1 MNLFYFGPRQA
12 PLFGVEHPPA
22 QRRSQRSGIVICP
35 PTGTE
40 LMRSHRALRQLATGL
55 AKEGHHVLRFDYFG
69 TGDSAGDCEEGRF
82 STWQEN
88 IATAVE
94 ELQDRAE
101 LEQVSLIGLRIGAVL
116 AAEASATIDGI
127 GRLTLWDPITDG
139 PAYLEDRIE
148 VDDVYEAANNHQA
161 RTAQRLAN
169 DEPIGILGIAMSAG
183 LREDLKAL
191 SIASYSSARAES
203 VDLIVSSEYD
213 QIPELKSQ
221 LAASPKFG
229 YECIPGPGE
238 WGELDAIGSLI
249 LPHQIIQAITA
260 SYRTQ

>member
-1 MNLFYFGPRQA
+1 MNLFYFGPRSA

-22 QRRSQRSGIVICP
+22 QRRPQRSGIVICP

-40 LMRSHRALRQLATGL
+40 LMRSHRALRQLATSL
-55 AKEGHHVLRFDYFG
+55 AKEGHHVMRFDYFG
-69 TGDSAGDCEEGRF
+69 TGDSSGDCEEGRF
-82 STWQEN
+82 ATWQDN

-94 ELQDRAE
+94 ELRDRAE

-116 AAEASATIDGI
+116 AAQASAEIDGI
-127 GRLTLWDPITDG
+127 TRLTLWDPITDG
-139 PAYLEDRIE
+139 PAYLEDRIQ
-148 VDDVYEAANNHQA
+148 VDDVYEAADNHQA
-161 RTAQRLAN
+161 RRAQRLAN
-169 DEPIGILGIAMSAG
+169 DEPIGILGIAMSVG
-183 LREDLKAL
+183 LRNDLKGL
-191 SIASYSSARAES
+191 SLASYAPARADS
-203 VDLIVSSEYD
+203 LDLIVSSEYA
-213 QIPELKSQ
+213 QIPELKEQ
-221 LAASPKFG
+221 LRHRSKFG